1 MNIAHLLLGSSREFS
16 SLPALARGTA
26 SHLSYR
32 DLWRKV
38 SVMSMHLSGRFGL
51 ERGDRVAFAMTN
63 CVEAIEVMYAVWHA
77 GLCAVPMNAKLHA
90 KEFAF
95 ILENSGAKLCFVTP
109 DLADTIAE
117 AAREAPAL
125 KEIVDVTTRSY
136 GFMEVGDPIAMA
148 EAEATDPAWL
158 FYTSGTTGRPK
169 GATLTHRNLL
179 AMTLNYFADV
189 DRPPVGGSMVHAA
202 PISHGSGLWNFA
214 MVARGVIQVFPESG
228 KYEVPE
234 TVELM
239 NRWPHCSIFLAPTM
253 VKRLIEHGSVS
264 DLEPDALR
272 LISYGGAPMYVADLK
287 RALDLLGDKL
297 AQLYGQGESP
307 MTITHLSRE
316 MHADRRHPRWEQRL
330 ASAGRPDSC
339 VAVKVV
345 DEEGRSLPVGEVGE
359 IIVKGDT
366 VMSGY
371 WNDPEAT
378 AKSLRDGWLWTG
390 DVGAF
395 DEEGLLTL
403 EGPLQGH
410 DHLGRLQ
417 HLSARDRGRA
427 EPASRRRRM
436 LGGRPPASGMGRG
449 GRGLRRA
456 ARRQGAQARR
466 ARPALPRQH
475 RPLQAAEGLQV
486 HRGAAQE
493 QLRQDSQDGAAQT
506 ALGLPD
512 RRLPAGS

>member
-1 MNIAHLLLGSSREFS
+1 
-16 SLPALARGTA
+16 
-26 SHLSYR
+26 
-32 DLWRKV
+32 
-38 SVMSMHLSGRFGL
+38 
-51 ERGDRVAFAMTN
+51 MTN
-63 CVEAIEVMYAVWHA
+63 CVEAIEVMYAIWHA

-117 AAREAPAL
+117 AAKEAPEL

-148 EAEATDPAWL
+148 EAEADR
-158 FYTSGTTGRPK
+158 SGVAVLHLG
-169 GATLTHRNLL
+169 H
-179 AMTLNYFADV
+179 
-189 DRPPVGGSMVHAA
+189 DRPAQGRHAHPSQSA
-202 PISHGSGLWNFA
+202 GDDAELLRRRRSAARSAARWCMPRRSA
-214 MVARGVIQVFPESG
+214 MARACGTSPWWRAASIQVFPESG

-239 NRWPHCSIFLAPTM
+239 NRWPQCSIFLAPTM

-403 EGPLQGH
+403 K
-410 DHLGRLQ
+410 
-417 HLSARDRGRA
+417 DRSKDMIISGGSNIYPREIEDVLNLHPAVA
-427 EPASRRRRM
+427 ECSVV
-436 LGGRPPASGMGRG
+436 GRPHPEWGEEVVAFVVPRDGKALGPAE
-449 GRGLRRA
+449 LDQLCLDNI
-456 ARRQGAQARR
+456 ARFK
-466 ARPALPRQH
+466 RPKDYKFIEALPKNNYGKI
-475 RPLQAAEGLQV
+475 LKTE
-486 HRGAAQE
+486 
-493 QLRQDSQDGAAQT
+493 LRK
-506 ALGLPD
+506 LL
-512 RRLPAGS
+512 

>member
-16 SLPALARGTA
+16 TLPALARGA
-26 SHLSYR
+26 SVHLSYR

-38 SVMSMHLSGRFGL
+38 SVMSMHLTGRFGL
-51 ERGDRVAFAMTN
+51 RRSDRVAFAMTN

-117 AAREAPAL
+117 AAKEAPEL

-136 GFMEVGDPIAMA
+136 SFMEVGDPIAMA

-189 DRPPVGGSMVHAA
+189 DRPPVGGSIVHAA

-214 MVARGVIQVFPESG
+214 MLARGSVQVFPESG

-239 NRWPHCSIFLAPTM
+239 NRWPECSIFLAPTM
-253 VKRLIEHGSVS
+253 VKRLIEHGSVA
-264 DLEPDALR
+264 DLKPEALR
-272 LISYGGAPMYVADLK
+272 LITYGGAPMYVSDLK
-287 RALDLLGDKL
+287 RALDLLGNKL
-297 AQLYGQGESP
+297 SQLYGQGESP

-316 MHADRRHPRWEQRL
+316 LHADHQHPRWEQRL

-339 VAVKVV
+339 VAVRVV
-345 DEEGRSLPVGEVGE
+345 DEEGRSVAVGKVGE

-371 WNDPEAT
+371 WNNPEAT

-403 EGPLQGH
+403 K
-410 DHLGRLQ
+410 
-417 HLSARDRGRA
+417 DRSKDMIISGGSNIYPREIEDVLNLHPAVA
-427 EPASRRRRM
+427 ECSVV
-436 LGGRPPASGMGRG
+436 GRPHPEWGEEVVAFVVARSGKAPAPAE
-449 GRGLRRA
+449 LDQLCLDNI
-456 ARRQGAQARR
+456 ARFK
-466 ARPALPRQH
+466 RPKDYKFVDALPKNNYGKI
-475 RPLQAAEGLQV
+475 LKTE
-486 HRGAAQE
+486 
-493 QLRQDSQDGAAQT
+493 LRSK
-506 ALGLPD
+506 L
-512 RRLPAGS
+512 